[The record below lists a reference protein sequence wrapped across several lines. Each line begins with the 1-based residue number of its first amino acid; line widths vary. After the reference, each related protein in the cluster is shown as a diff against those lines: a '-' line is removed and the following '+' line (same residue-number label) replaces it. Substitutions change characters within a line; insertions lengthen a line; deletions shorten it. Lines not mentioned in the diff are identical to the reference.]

1 MQLLQLTVP
10 LFFRIFNAR
19 RSPWPMVRSPTAP
32 AHRQH
37 RGLDSRTEITHGRK
51 LVYTL
56 ANPRNFE
63 TIACPSPTYT
73 GIVESM
79 SSSRAI
85 TWALG
90 AWLFVLALY
99 TGISLTHPRGSQTL
113 VVFGDVVQSV
123 VPLIANAGLLLNAG
137 TPYWRRNIFWMLV
150 ALSCTLWMIGQFQWT
165 YYEVYLHRSLP
176 GLYPGD
182 ILFFL
187 RGIPLMAALALEP
200 HRKRGE
206 VHARLG
212 YLDFALLLSWWTFV
226 YVFFVLP
233 WIYASP
239 APPQYNHNFNV
250 ITDLQNGLIVLGLI
264 YLWLRSQDA
273 WKKVY
278 FHLLGASVAYMLA
291 SLVLDVQSDVGIY
304 YTGSLYDLPLISS
317 FFWFALA
324 GLIAYL
330 NRTQLDAALPEESSD
345 TGDGPS
351 LDVHGWS
358 SRLAMMAV
366 ISLPLLALYS
376 LRFDQGEPSV
386 RDFRLVTTMVAALPL
401 AGLIF
406 VRSYFADVDRARLLV
421 QSEQALDNLKRLQ
434 AQLVHTEKLVSLGQL
449 AAGAAHEINNP
460 LAAILGFSDLL
471 ADDETLP
478 EKARSTASK
487 IREQARRTKTL
498 VGNLLSFARQVPAER
513 TLLDINTVVSN
524 AVQLRAL
531 DLRSTT
537 TRIEQQLE
545 SVLPGVRGD
554 GNQLMQVF
562 FNLLSNAIDAMES
575 HKGGILTIKTL
586 RDRGNV
592 VILFL
597 DTGPGIKEPH
607 RVFDPFYTTK
617 PVGKGTGLGLSI
629 CFGIIQEHN
638 GKILC
643 YNRQEGGA
651 VFRVELPAVL
661 AAFPAKELQQL
672 TTQGTTPQKPN

>member
-1 MQLLQLTVP
+1 MT
-10 LFFRIFNAR
+10 
-19 RSPWPMVRSPTAP
+19 S
-32 AHRQH
+32 
-37 RGLDSRTEITHGRK
+37 SRT
-51 LVYTL
+51 
-56 ANPRNFE
+56 
-63 TIACPSPTYT
+63 
-73 GIVESM
+73 
-79 SSSRAI
+79 I
-85 TWALG
+85 TWAVG
-90 AWLFVLALY
+90 IWLFVLAVY
-99 TGISLTHPRGSQTL
+99 AGISLSHPRGSQTL
-113 VVFGDVVQSV
+113 VTFGNVVQSI
-123 VPLIANAGLLLNAG
+123 VPLVANAGLLLNAG
-137 TPYWRRNIFWMLV
+137 TPYWRRNIFWMLI

-165 YYEVYLHRSLP
+165 YYEVYLHKPLP

-187 RGIPLMAALALEP
+187 RGIPLMAALALQP
-200 HRKRGE
+200 NRKRGE

-212 YLDFALLLSWWTFV
+212 YLDFGLLLTWWTFV

-233 WIYASP
+233 WIYAMP
-239 APPQYNHNFNV
+239 TLAQYNHNFNL
-250 ITDLQNGLIVLGLI
+250 ITNTQNSLIVLGFI
-264 YLWLRSQDA
+264 FLWLRSQEV

-278 FHLLGASVAYMLA
+278 FHLLGASAAYMLA
-291 SLVLDVQSDVGIY
+291 SLVVDVQNDVGGY

-330 NRTQLDAALPEESSD
+330 NRAQLDAVVPGDSSD
-345 TGDGPS
+345 SGDDS
-351 LDVHGWS
+351 ALSVHGWS
-358 SRLAMMAV
+358 GRLAMAAV

-376 LRFDQGEPSV
+376 LRADQGEPRV
-386 RDFRLVTTMVAALPL
+386 RDFRLVTTMAAALPL

-406 VRSYFADVDRARLLV
+406 VRSHFAEVDRARLLV
-421 QSEQALDNLKRLQ
+421 KSEQALENLKRLQ
-434 AQLVHTEKLVSLGQL
+434 AQLVQTEKLVSLGQL

-471 ADDETLP
+471 ADDESMP
-478 EKARSTASK
+478 PKVRSTASK

-498 VGNLLSFARQVPAER
+498 VGNLLSFARQVPPER
-513 TLLDINTVVSN
+513 TLLDINTVVNN

-531 DLRSTT
+531 DLRSST
-537 TRIEQQLE
+537 TRIELQLE

-562 FNLLSNAIDAMES
+562 FNLISNALDAMEG
-575 HKGGILTIKTL
+575 HKGGVLTIKTM

-592 VILFL
+592 VILFS

-629 CFGIIQEHN
+629 CFGIVQEHN

-661 AAFPAKELQQL
+661 AAFPARELQQL
-672 TTQGTTPQKPN
+672 TAPGSNPRKPN